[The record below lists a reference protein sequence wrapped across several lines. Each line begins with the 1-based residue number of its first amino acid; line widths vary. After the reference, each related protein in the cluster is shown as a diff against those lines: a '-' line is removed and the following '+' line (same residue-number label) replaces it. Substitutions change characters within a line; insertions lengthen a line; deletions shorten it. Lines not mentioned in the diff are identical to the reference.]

1 GLAAAATTRLP
12 AVAAEIRRVAG
23 GCRRTFSLAI
33 RLDRWVRLRV
43 FGALGTTIV
52 SRTETGAVFFGAA
65 GLGRSGT
72 RGVGGRGDGGLVL
85 VGVGDGVG
93 AGVVEVSAGSGAGR
107 VVISGVVR
115 VGPSASG

>member
-43 FGALGTTIV
+43 FGAHGTTIV
-52 SRTETGAVFFGAA
+52 SRTETGAVFFRAA

-85 VGVGDGVG
+85 VGVGGGVV
-93 AGVVEVSAGSGAGR
+93 AGVAASFRSTRAGR
-107 VVISGVVR
+107 GR
-115 VGPSASG
+115 GFGRGW